1 MKSLNSEVIR
11 ALIPIFLTST
21 GGLIALVLII
31 SSIVLPNGDQK
42 LSEGKWASA
51 MGLAGTAI
59 GGAAGLAQSNK
70 SESDIKTRDSNGES
84 TDAKTTVG

>member
-1 MKSLNSEVIR
+1 MKSLNSEIIR

-31 SSIVLPNGDQK
+31 SSIVSPNGDQK
-42 LSEGKWASA
+42 LSDGKWASA

-70 SESDIKTRDSNGES
+70 GESNLKTQNAIGES
-84 TDAKTTVG
+84 TESKTTVG

>member
-21 GGLIALVLII
+21 GGLIALVLIL
-31 SSIVLPNGDQK
+31 SAIVSPNGDQK
-42 LSEGKWASA
+42 LSDGKWASA

-59 GGAAGLAQSNK
+59 GGAAGLAQSQK
-70 SESDIKTRDSNGES
+70 GESEIKTRNSNSES
-84 TDAKTTVG
+84 TETKTTIG